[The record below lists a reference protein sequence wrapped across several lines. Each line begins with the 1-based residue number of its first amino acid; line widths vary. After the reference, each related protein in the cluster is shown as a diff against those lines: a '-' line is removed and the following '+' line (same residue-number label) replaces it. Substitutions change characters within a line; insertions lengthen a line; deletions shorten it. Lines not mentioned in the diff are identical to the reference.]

1 MEKIHVLQMKSLAL
15 AYMGDVVYEYYV
27 RDYLLRQG
35 KVNVNALH
43 KSAVA
48 FVQAK
53 QQAKVLRH
61 WLEKSALDEEEAGVV
76 RRGRNAKSGTVPKN
90 TDVMTYRYST
100 AFEALL
106 GYHYFLENHERLMWL
121 VKDAINYIEKG
132 SDRDER

>member
-35 KVNVNALH
+35 KVNVNTLH
-43 KSAVA
+43 KSAVR

-53 QQAKVLRH
+53 QQAKVLRY
-61 WLEKSALDEEEAGVV
+61 WLDGELLDDDEQGVV

-106 GYHYFLENHERLMWL
+106 GYHYFLDNHDRLMWL
-121 VKDAINYIEKG
+121 VEAAINYIEKG
-132 SDRDER
+132 SETT

>member
-35 KVNVNALH
+35 KVNVNKLH
-43 KSAVA
+43 KSAVR

-53 QQAKVLRH
+53 QQAKVLRQ
-61 WLEKSALDEEEAGVV
+61 WLDNEVLDEDEQGVV
-76 RRGRNAKSGTVPKN
+76 RRGRNAKSGSVPKN

-106 GYHYFLENHERLMWL
+106 GYHYFLDNHDRLMWL
-121 VKDAINYIEKG
+121 VEAAINYIEKG
-132 SDRDER
+132 SETT